1 MIRPFI
7 ICMLSFVSGTLFAQQ
22 GSSAN
27 ASASIVNEIG
37 ITELQGNNIIS
48 IADAK
53 HDLKLIGPSRINIE
67 KTVEIF
73 SFKIISNEN
82 NFSIT
87 VPSIYRL
94 GKKDDKAEYVS
105 ADLFV
110 TPYLNRNAK
119 SISISTIFK
128 ENNFQSP
135 GNYYSS
141 PLEITINYN

>member
-1 MIRPFI
+1 
-7 ICMLSFVSGTLFAQQ
+7 MLSFVSGTLFAQQ

-87 VPSIYRL
+87 VPPICRL

>member
-1 MIRPFI
+1 MIRPLI
-7 ICMLSFVSGTLFAQQ
+7 ICMLSFVSATLFAQIS
-22 GSSAN
+22 SSAN
-27 ASASIVNEIG
+27 ASAVIVNVIG
-37 ITELQGNNIIS
+37 VTALQGNNVIF
-48 IADAK
+48 IADTK
-53 HDLKLIGPSRINIE
+53 HDSKLIGSLGKNIE

-73 SFKIISNEN
+73 SFKLISNEN
-82 NFSIT
+82 NFSVT
-87 VPSIYRL
+87 VPSICRF

-141 PLEITINYN
+141 QLEITINYN

>member
-1 MIRPFI
+1 
-7 ICMLSFVSGTLFAQQ
+7 MLSFVSGTLFAQQ

>member
-87 VPSIYRL
+87 VPSICRL